1 MVWKLARPVMVV
13 MLADVRGPT
22 QKSRR
27 DRRDQSNGEVAGGP
41 VAEDE
46 ALHNGAGSTWHLLVD
61 FAPDAGAS
69 SEHLSVERVTK
80 ALGGLGLQ
88 PAEVDRMGK
97 ALLEALR
104 KATKQEGQDRHT
116 SPVSIRVWVSGL
128 STAKARSNSRARKVS
143 SQKHRGWG
151 FFLLERHE
159 DDRQAPQPE
168 SNRVIEL
175 YLYQEREHSETP
187 TLRDGPPAA

>member
-1 MVWKLARPVMVV
+1 
-13 MLADVRGPT
+13 
-22 QKSRR
+22 
-27 DRRDQSNGEVAGGP
+27 
-41 VAEDE
+41 
-46 ALHNGAGSTWHLLVD
+46 
-61 FAPDAGAS
+61 
-69 SEHLSVERVTK
+69 
-80 ALGGLGLQ
+80 
-88 PAEVDRMGK
+88 MGK

-104 KATKQEGQDRHT
+104 KATQQEGQDRHT

-128 STAKARSNSRARKVS
+128 STAEARSNSKARKVS

-159 DDRQAPQPE
+159 DDQQAPQPE

-187 TLRDGPPAA
+187 TLRDSPPAA